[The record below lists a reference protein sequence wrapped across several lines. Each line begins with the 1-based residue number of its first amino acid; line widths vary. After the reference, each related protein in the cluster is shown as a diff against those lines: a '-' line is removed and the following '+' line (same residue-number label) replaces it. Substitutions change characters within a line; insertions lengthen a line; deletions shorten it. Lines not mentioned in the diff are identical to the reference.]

1 VRIASDMQ
9 FTTKQNPNSSSAPP
23 WGIPATIAWL
33 LFAFLSS
40 VVAATVVFAAW
51 QAERANLRTFT
62 YDGVVITIGALASV
76 PVQVAVLAIAARL
89 RNWAPARYLALNV
102 PRRGEIVFAVLC
114 VIALNAVFDLTMYL
128 IGRELVPPFQL
139 EAYQSA
145 KEAGWLMWLILAI
158 VVVAPFGEEIAF
170 RGFLYRGLVR
180 PGHEWLAIVVIS
192 VAWALLHIQYD
203 WLGMTQIFAAGLML
217 GWFRWASGSATL
229 TIVMHVLINCQ
240 AMLETSIKV
249 ELLS

>member
-1 VRIASDMQ
+1 MS
-9 FTTKQNPNSSSAPP
+9 FTTDHNPAPAQP

-33 LFAFLSS
+33 LFAFLAS
-40 VVAATVVFAAW
+40 VVVATAVFAAW

-62 YDGVVITIGALASV
+62 YDGVVITIGSLASV

-89 RNWAPARYLALNV
+89 RNWAPAHYLALNV
-102 PRRGEIVFAVLC
+102 PKRGEIVFAVLC
-114 VIALNAVFDLTMYL
+114 VIALNVTFDLTMYL
-128 IGRELVPPFQL
+128 FGRELVPPFQV

-145 KEAGWLMWLILAI
+145 KEAGWLMWLFLAI
-158 VVVAPFGEEIAF
+158 VVVAPVGEEIAF

-180 PGHEWLAIVVIS
+180 PGYEWLAIVVIS

-217 GWFRWASGSATL
+217 GWFRWASGSVTL
-229 TIVMHVLINCQ
+229 TIVMHVLINFG
-240 AMLETSIKV
+240 AMIETTTKV
-249 ELLS
+249 EFLS